1 MVLLTFV
8 KRLWLE
14 GGNFDIS
21 LKSNFPISS
30 VNYLLNPS
38 NFHPLRELYV
48 KPDGSLYHE
57 GDMMTSPRL
66 ADTLQL
72 IADHGPEVFYTGTL
86 ADDIVSDIQDCGKIL
101 GWTFQGGVSH
111 PVIRAL

>member
-8 KRLWLE
+8 KRLWFNRGRE
-14 GGNFDIS
+14 FS
-21 LKSNFPISS
+21 PESNFPIPS

-38 NFHPLRELYV
+38 PLYPLRELYV
-48 KPDGSLYHE
+48 KPDGSLYRE

-66 ADTLQL
+66 ADTLQR

-101 GWTFQGGVSH
+101 GGTT
-111 PVIRAL
+111 